1 MSKRRGGPG
10 PLRHEECWAMKYSNL
25 VERLQGRR
33 TTAWEIHHA
42 AMQAAAR
49 GEDVIVLSVG
59 DPDFGT
65 PEVIVERAVTALRAG
80 DTHYTTIMGREP
92 LREAIAREHAKS
104 SGRAVA
110 KENVMLCAGAQN
122 GVFVSSLCLCEAGD
136 EVLVPEPMYLTYE
149 AAIRASG
156 ATLVPV
162 PVVPE
167 RGFHLDCDAL
177 AAAVTPRTR
186 AIFFATPCNPT
197 GVVMPRE
204 DLEHIAQIAKTHD
217 LWVVSDEVYADL
229 TFEREHVSIGSL
241 EGMAERTVTLGSLSK
256 SHAMA
261 GWRLGWAIAPE
272 TLVGHFGRLALC
284 SLYGLPGFIQEAALT
299 ALDNRAQIVADMR
312 ELYRRRRDIVYEQL
326 NGVPGL
332 RCLLP
337 EAGMFMMIDVRGTGL
352 DTHEFT
358 WQLFKSQK
366 VSVLDASAFGE
377 TASGYVRLGFVVDEP
392 RLVEACE
399 RIAAFARQRAG

>member
-1 MSKRRGGPG
+1 
-10 PLRHEECWAMKYSNL
+10 MKYANL

-42 AMQAAAR
+42 AVQAAAR

-59 DPDFGT
+59 DPDFAT
-65 PEVIVERAVTALRAG
+65 PELVIERAVTALRAG
-80 DTHYTTIMGREP
+80 DTHYTAIMGREP
-92 LREAIAREHAKS
+92 LRAAIAREHSKQ
-104 SGRAVA
+104 SGRTVGAQ
-110 KENVMLCAGAQN
+110 NVILCGGAQN
-122 GVFVSSLCLCEAGD
+122 GVFASSLCLCEAGD

-162 PVVPE
+162 PVDPAS
-167 RGFHLDCDAL
+167 GFHLDCDAL
-177 AAAVTPRTR
+177 EAAVTPRTR

-204 DLEHIAQIAKTHD
+204 HLERIAQIAKKHD
-217 LWVVSDEVYADL
+217 LWVLSDEVYADL
-229 TFEREHVSIGSL
+229 TFEREHVSIAAL
-241 EGMAERTVTLGSLSK
+241 DGMAERTVTVSSLSK

-261 GWRLGWAIAPE
+261 GWRIGWVIAPE
-272 TLVGHFGRLALC
+272 TMIAHLGRLALC
-284 SLYGLPGFIQEAALT
+284 MLYGLPGFVQEAALV
-299 ALDNRAQIVADMR
+299 ALDNRDRVVAEVR
-312 ELYRRRRDIVYEQL
+312 EIYRRRRDIVYSRL
-326 NGVPGL
+326 ANVPGL
-332 RCLLP
+332 HCLLP

-352 DTHEFT
+352 DTHAFT
-358 WQLFKSQK
+358 WQLFEAQK

-392 RLVEACE
+392 RLIEACE
-399 RIAAFARQRAG
+399 RIAAFAQQCAKTPR